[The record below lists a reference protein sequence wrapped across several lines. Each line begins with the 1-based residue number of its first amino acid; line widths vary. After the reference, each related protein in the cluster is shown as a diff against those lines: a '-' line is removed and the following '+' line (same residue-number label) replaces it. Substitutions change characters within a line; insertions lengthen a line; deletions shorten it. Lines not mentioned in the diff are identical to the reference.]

1 MLLIRNSYMALF
13 CKKNK
18 NPLQASRGDVVIQNH
33 IGLKDLAPFHRNIQ
47 SQLVHE

>member
-1 MLLIRNSYMALF
+1 MLSIRNSHIALF
-13 CKKNK
+13 LRQNK

-33 IGLKDLAPFHRNIQ
+33 IGLKDPEPFHRNIQ